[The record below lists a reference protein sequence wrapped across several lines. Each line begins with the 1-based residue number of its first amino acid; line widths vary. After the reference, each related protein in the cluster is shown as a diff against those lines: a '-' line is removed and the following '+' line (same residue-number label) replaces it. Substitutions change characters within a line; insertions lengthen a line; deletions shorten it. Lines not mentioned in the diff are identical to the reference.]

1 MIPIVVAALLLPA
14 LQPPPRPST
23 AAPVVSSY
31 VPQRVYDTRQK
42 GFADFEGMLADLA
55 RADVVFVGEQHDDA
69 NTHRLEL
76 AILEGLM
83 RRGVPIVIA
92 MEMFERDVQGT
103 LDKYLAGTISEDQ
116 FLKDSRPWP
125 RYATDYRPIVEF
137 ARTHHL
143 PVIASDVPR
152 HIATDVS
159 KSGMG
164 IIDTLGADRGLAA
177 RELPCRP
184 TGAYYERF
192 LEAMGGHPASG
203 DPKAADI
210 QQKNDRF
217 YLAQCLKDETMGES
231 IAQAFEKN
239 AAQHATVVHF
249 NGAFHSD
256 YAEGTAAA
264 VRRRIP
270 GRRIAVVSILPV
282 EDLDRERPDQ
292 DDIKLGDYLLYTIKS
307 AGLPPA

>member
-1 MIPIVVAALLLPA
+1 MIPIVVAALVMPV
-14 LQPPPRPST
+14 LQPPPRPS
-23 AAPVVSSY
+23 APVQMVYSY

-42 GFADFEGMLADLA
+42 GFGDFEGMLADLA

-83 RRGVPIVIA
+83 RRGTPIVIA

-103 LDKYLAGTISEDQ
+103 LDKYVAGTITEEQ

-137 ARTHHL
+137 ARAHHL

-159 KSGMG
+159 KGGMG
-164 IIDTLGADRGLAA
+164 VIDGLGADRRLAA
-177 RELPCRP
+177 RELQCP
-184 TGAYYERF
+184 TQGAYYERF
-192 LEAMGGHPASG
+192 LEAMGGHPPSG

-231 IAQAFEKN
+231 IAQAFDSN

-282 EDLDRERPDQ
+282 EDLDHERPDQ
-292 DDIKLGDYLLYTIKS
+292 DDVKLGDYLLYTLKS
-307 AGLPPA
+307 APPA